1 MYTQVKKN
9 ALYLFTIA
17 AILLICGIFFKDKP
31 MNVCITKAPLSI
43 FTMQSQHPAYYYLPE
58 GTFLHVYMG
67 FDEGH
72 TAYITY
78 FTVDSGVKLKNAAPH
93 LNFGDAVNIDP
104 IWIQKLH
111 KGSLI
116 SALCSYPF
124 TKEEVKSILKA
135 RKLNKAELAELVH
148 AVYQELE

>member
-1 MYTQVKKN
+1 MQVKKTVF
-9 ALYLFTIA
+9 YLFTIA
-17 AILLICGIFFKDKP
+17 TILLICRMLFKDNA

-43 FTMQSQHPAYYYLPE
+43 FNMKSQHPAYYYLPE
-58 GTFLHVYMG
+58 GTLLHVYMG

-72 TAYITY
+72 TAYIAY
-78 FTVDSGVKLKNAAPH
+78 FSVDDEVKMKDAASH
-93 LNFGDAVNIDP
+93 INLGDAVYIDP

-116 SALCSYPF
+116 SALCSYPL

-135 RKLNKAELAELVH
+135 RKLSKAELVELVR